1 MPSAST
7 CPERW
12 RRSRTIHAAAIA
24 AALVGWVVQA
34 PAQTIFRSETDL
46 VALQV
51 TVVDQH
57 HRFVPDLRVEDFRV
71 FEDGQP
77 QAVSL
82 FAAGT
87 APLDLMLLMD
97 TSASMAGILEIAQRA
112 AVNFARR
119 LGPDDRAGVILINE
133 RVRVGHRLTTDA
145 VALERA
151 IEQAPIAGGTALWD
165 AMYIALNEFTRE
177 RADYRMRRQAL
188 IVFTDGEDTASHV
201 TVEDVLA
208 LARGSS
214 VMIYTIVPVRE
225 PQASRPPSLPR
236 ALFDMRRLAEESGGR
251 AFKPERLGDLAGAYD
266 EITKELGHQYWLAY
280 TPNTS
285 TRGFKQVAVRIEARP
300 LLRARTRTGYYAS
313 GPRASTSLTHNP
325 RRWP

>member
-12 RRSRTIHAAAIA
+12 RRSRPIHAAAIA
-24 AALVGWVVQA
+24 TALAVWVVHT
-34 PAQTIFRSETDL
+34 PAQTVFRGGTDL

-87 APLDLMLLMD
+87 APLDLMLLLD

-133 RVRVGHRLTTDA
+133 RVRVGHRLTNDA
-145 VALERA
+145 VALSAR
-151 IEQAPIAGGTALWD
+151 
-165 AMYIALNEFTRE
+165 LN
-177 RADYRMRRQAL
+177 RRR
-188 IVFTDGEDTASHV
+188 S
-201 TVEDVLA
+201 
-208 LARGSS
+208 
-214 VMIYTIVPVRE
+214 P
-225 PQASRPPSLPR
+225 
-236 ALFDMRRLAEESGGR
+236 GGR
-251 AFKPERLGDLAGAYD
+251 RCGMRC
-266 EITKELGHQYWLAY
+266 
-280 TPNTS
+280 TS
-285 TRGFKQVAVRIEARP
+285 R
-300 LLRARTRTGYYAS
+300 
-313 GPRASTSLTHNP
+313 
-325 RRWP
+325 